1 MASSLCPRCSTS
13 LLSISGR
20 FCPSC
25 GQAILDEQRCGNAD
39 VSAASIPWEQVRDL
53 GFIPAV
59 VRTTAEALF
68 KPAAFFA
75 ALAKSRDNG
84 MALLYGLM
92 AGSIGNLIGFVWYNR
107 LFINL
112 FSNLGDEAGGLFSPE
127 SLLCSPITAMAGLF
141 VAALYFQLLFML
153 TRTRRKGIGSTFRIL
168 CYSQSASV
176 LQIIP
181 LFGIAAAACWGAWI
195 MIIGFREINGITIR
209 RSILLVL
216 LPLLAAAIMC
226 AGMVIVLAIA
236 GLLTSGFLKEI
247 PALYR

>member
-25 GQAILDEQRCGNAD
+25 GQAILDEERCGNAD
-39 VSAASIPWEQVRDL
+39 VSAAFIPWEQVRDI

-59 VRTTAEALF
+59 VRTTANTLL
-68 KPAAFFA
+68 KPAAFFK
-75 ALAKSRDNG
+75 ALVRSRDNG

-92 AGSIGNLIGFVWYNR
+92 AGSIGNLFGFLWYNH
-107 LFINL
+107 LFANL
-112 FSNLGDEAGGLFSPE
+112 FSSLGDEAGGFFSPDK
-127 SLLCSPITAMAGLF
+127 LLYSPATAMAGL
-141 VAALYFQLLFML
+141 VAATLYFQLLFIL
-153 TRTRRKGIGSTFRIL
+153 TRTRRKSMGSTFRIL
-168 CYSQSASV
+168 CYSQSSAI

-181 LFGIAAAACWGAWI
+181 LIGIVASVCWGVWI
-195 MIIGFREINGITIR
+195 MIIGFREIHGITIR
-209 RSILLVL
+209 RSMLLVL
-216 LPLLAAAIMC
+216 LPLLAVAILC
-226 AGMVIVLAIA
+226 TGMVIVLAIA